1 MLGSCYTR
9 GCSNGGRRFSIRQI
23 PGTGI
28 ESLNLF
34 HQFYQIYFWR
44 KNNYVILIKKCIVL
58 FYAVSHSFMFRCF
71 YNTILFSLHETSN
84 LHFTPLHLSKA
95 SHCRSHRPPPPP
107 PRWDLAR
114 RHVLCI
120 SYCDSHLVLKWNSRL
135 IIPTLWF
142 CRGAGAVLSRSY
154 TSNNLK
160 RRSKHR
166 PQD

>member
-1 MLGSCYTR
+1 M
-9 GCSNGGRRFSIRQI
+9 
-23 PGTGI
+23 I
-28 ESLNLF
+28 ESLNLLY
-34 HQFYQIYFWR
+34 QFCQIYLWR
-44 KNNYVILIKKCIVL
+44 KCHLKKKKCIDL
-58 FYAVSHSFMFRCF
+58 FYAVSHSFIFRCC
-71 YNTILFSLHETSN
+71 YNTILFSLNETSN
-84 LHFTPLHLSKA
+84 LHFTPLHFSKA
-95 SHCRSHRPPPPP
+95 SHCRSRRPPPP

-160 RRSKHR
+160 RRSKQAHLIDHKISVYSISTR
-166 PQD
+166 AKSKKALDAG

>member
-1 MLGSCYTR
+1 
-9 GCSNGGRRFSIRQI
+9 
-23 PGTGI
+23 
-28 ESLNLF
+28 
-34 HQFYQIYFWR
+34 
-44 KNNYVILIKKCIVL
+44 
-58 FYAVSHSFMFRCF
+58 MFRCF

-160 RRSKHR
+160 RRSKQAHLIDHKISVYLMSAKAKSKKALDAGKLGLSEWFDYIINR
-166 PQD
+166 NSFMK

>member
-1 MLGSCYTR
+1 
-9 GCSNGGRRFSIRQI
+9 
-23 PGTGI
+23 
-28 ESLNLF
+28 
-34 HQFYQIYFWR
+34 
-44 KNNYVILIKKCIVL
+44 
-58 FYAVSHSFMFRCF
+58 MFRCF
-71 YNTILFSLHETSN
+71 YNAILFSLHETSN

-95 SHCRSHRPPPPP
+95 SHCRSHRPPSPP

-160 RRSKHR
+160 RRSKQAHLIDHKALIKAEWECPYHGNSGFQR
-166 PQD
+166 HNSAQIAFCNFITWPAQIGRRKEGVRGNEGGGGCWRSRAGGG